1 MTLTISQATQR
12 RFILG
17 KQGLYPGR
25 RWTGAEGVRQA
36 IQSGSVVQVDP
47 LNVVARSHEIVLY
60 GRVFN
65 YTPAD
70 LDTLL
75 YTDRVLFDWGGT
87 VMIYP
92 MDELPY
98 RRVAMQ
104 RKLRIPRWTSFASE
118 FAPIIDQVREAVTAQ
133 GPLSARDLSGM
144 STQKSSRFRSSKATS
159 QALYYL
165 WLGGELMTHS
175 RHGFDRVYDRRERIA
190 PPHLQHTTP
199 VEESEAYFEVR
210 VFHHLNIVT
219 ARSWR
224 GWFAGDIER
233 AVDKAEAE
241 DRLRSLL
248 DARTIVPITLA
259 HDPKTPRYIL
269 ADDLPLLE
277 MIHENR
283 LPEEWHP
290 LETSTQDEMVFLAPL
305 EIVSTRGRA
314 LPLFGFE
321 YLWEVYK
328 PEHKRRWGYYTLP
341 ILYGDQLVA
350 RFDPRLDRATS
361 TLLIKGFW
369 LEEETA
375 VDDAFAAALTTGCQ
389 RFMRFVGAD
398 SLEFSE
404 RVPEGTRQMLRLP

>member
-1 MTLTISQATQR
+1 MSLSISSTTQR

-17 KQGLYPGR
+17 KQGLFPGR
-25 RWTGAEGVRQA
+25 RWMGASGVLQA
-36 IQSGSVVQVDP
+36 IQSGSIVQVDP
-47 LNVVARSHEIVLY
+47 LNVVARSHDIVLY
-60 GRVFN
+60 GRVLD
-65 YTPAD
+65 YTPAQ

-75 YTDRVLFDWGGT
+75 YTNRALFDWGGT

-104 RKLRIPRWTSFASE
+104 RKITMSRWTTFASDY
-118 FAPIIDQVREAVTAQ
+118 ADVIDQVREAVTTQ
-133 GPLSARDLSGM
+133 GPLSARDLSGV

-175 RHGFDRVYDRRERIA
+175 RRGFDRVYDLRERIA
-190 PPHLQHTTP
+190 PPHLQHAAP
-199 VEESEAYFEVR
+199 EDEAEAYFEQR
-210 VFHHLNIVT
+210 VFHHLNIVS

-233 AVDKAEAE
+233 TVDKAEAE
-241 DRLRSLL
+241 DRLQNLL
-248 DARTIVPITLA
+248 DTGTIVPITLA

-277 MIHENR
+277 MIYENR

-290 LETSTQDEMVFLAPL
+290 VETSTQAEMVFLAPL

-328 PEHKRRWGYYTLP
+328 PESKRRWGYYTLP
-341 ILYGDQLVA
+341 ILYKDQLVA
-350 RFDPRLDRATS
+350 RFDPKLDRAS
-361 TLLIKGFW
+361 KTLLIKGFW
-369 LEEETA
+369 LEDKTA
-375 VDDAFAAALTTGCQ
+375 VDAAFSAALDAGFE
-389 RFMRFVGAD
+389 RFMQFVGAD
-398 SLEFSE
+398 TLEFSE
-404 RVPEGTRQMLRLP
+404 RVPDEIRELAAS